1 MNLEPSNQINLFNHD
16 EIFNLFIKLNSQ
28 NRFPNKILLS
38 GEKGIGKCTLA
49 YHLINYI
56 LSSDEKN
63 SYNSNNFQINRENKS
78 FKLILNKSNPNF
90 DLIDVSEEK
99 KSIDISQIRN
109 LIIKLNKSSFNSK
122 PRFIL
127 IDNIEFLNTNSIN
140 ALLKT
145 LEEPNDKINFIL
157 INNNKK
163 ISPTLKSRCLNFKI
177 SMTFDQS
184 VEVVSKIL
192 NQNILNLVNNDLI
205 CHYSTPGTLLRLLHL
220 INELKLNEKDVN
232 LREFLYLLIKEKHFK
247 KESPFKDLLF
257 SMIELYFR
265 NNISVN
271 KIKLFNI
278 YSSFLLKTNDMRK
291 FNLDDESLLIEFER
305 KVLNG

>member
-291 FNLDDESLLIEFER
+291 FNLDDESLLIEFEK

>member
-278 YSSFLLKTNDMRK
+278 YSSFLLKTNNMRK
-291 FNLDDESLLIEFER
+291 FNLDDESLLMEFER